1 MPYKKVY
8 SKKHG
13 WVKSKTILKRKSTKP
28 AVSAAIKAYV
38 KKTTDKAIE
47 DKVDIIDSTQIQT
60 FAAFSATAS
69 SGVISTG
76 HLTLPVLP
84 DFSQS
89 LTSGG
94 TTGGYIGNEVKIKY
108 VLYDLFI
115 WPQANAENF
124 SRKIRIDL
132 IKLKGPNANT
142 LFSTQDMFDNDYA
155 LSTLND
161 TNYPGQFWLTLRNNR
176 ADNYKRNYSIK
187 KTWYLKVPNNISGV
201 DGANWNFSKKLY
213 CPIKH
218 RIRYDNSG
226 NPIDYDYRLLLRT
239 DVGNDYTNPPALAVS
254 GTITQTG
261 LTGCQ
266 LLYQRKIF
274 YEDA

>member
-1 MPYKKVY
+1 MPKKSMKKLRIKKILIKKKS
-8 SKKHG
+8 SKPK
-13 WVKSKTILKRKSTKP
+13 
-28 AVSAAIKAYV
+28 VSAAVKAYV
-38 KKTTDKAIE
+38 KKATDKAIE

-60 FAAFSATAS
+60 FAAFSATSS

-84 DFSQS
+84 DFSQG

-108 VLYDLFI
+108 VIYDLFI
-115 WPQANAENF
+115 WPQINAETYG
-124 SRKIRIDL
+124 RTIRIDL

-142 LFSTQDMFDNDYA
+142 LFDTQDMFDNDYA
-155 LSTLND
+155 LSTLNNV
-161 TNYPGQFWLTLRNNR
+161 NYPDQFWLTLRNNR
-176 ADNYKRNYSIK
+176 ADNYKRNYSIT
-187 KTWYLKVPNNISGV
+187 KTWYLKVPNSISGV

-213 CPIKH
+213 CPIGH

-226 NPIDYDYRLLLRT
+226 NPIDYDYRLLIRT
-239 DVGNDYTNPPALAVS
+239 DVGNDYTSAPGVAVS
-254 GTITQTG
+254 GTITTAG
-261 LTGCQ
+261 STGCQ
-266 LLYQRKIF
+266 LLYQRKIR